1 MLRPAPLVVHLSAM
15 TDDELLAAAARSP
28 VARLATIGASGM
40 VDLVPI
46 TFALTG
52 STMVSAVD
60 HKPKQTRQL
69 RRLDNIAR
77 EPRVTVLIDHYDD
90 DWASLWWVRLR
101 GRAVV
106 IDDGPRFDAAIAQL
120 VAKYPKHYAP
130 TPPLGPVIQIDIT
143 DVRAWRSS

>member
-1 MLRPAPLVVHLSAM
+1 MS
-15 TDDELLAAAARSP
+15 DERLLAAAARSP
-28 VARLATIGASGM
+28 VARLATIGASGA

-46 TFALTG
+46 TFALTD
-52 STMVSAVD
+52 TTIVTAID
-60 HKPKQTRQL
+60 HKPKRTRQL

-106 IDDGPRFDAAIAQL
+106 VDDGPHFDGAIAQL
-120 VAKYPKHYAP
+120 VAKYPNHYAAI
-130 TPPLGPVIQIDIT
+130 PPEGPVIQIDIT
-143 DVRAWRSS
+143 DVRTWRSS